1 MKLKVIR
8 LIAKPDTWFKEG
20 TEVYDYDEYGVR
32 FTLDEYE
39 EWKKSGNILARGIR
53 VCKNPLSEGTEN
65 NLKVSGEEYIDGELC
80 DIDEFEVEIHEY

>member
-1 MKLKVIR
+1 MKVIR

-20 TEVYDYDEYGVR
+20 IEVYDYDEYGVR

-53 VCKNPLSEGTEN
+53 VCKNPLSEGTEHTP
-65 NLKVSGEEYIDGELC
+65 KVLGEEYIDGELC
-80 DIDEFEVEIHEY
+80 DIDEFEVDVI